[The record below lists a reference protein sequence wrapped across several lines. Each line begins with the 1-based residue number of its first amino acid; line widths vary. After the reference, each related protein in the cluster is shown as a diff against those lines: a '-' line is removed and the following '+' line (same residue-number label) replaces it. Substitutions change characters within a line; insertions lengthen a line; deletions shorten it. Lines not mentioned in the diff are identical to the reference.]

1 MKLADASVEQVR
13 TLVMTGVGVFVLY
26 SGLKSPVNPTDIT
39 VACSLLG
46 MEPALRSKPAH
57 DEVEASA

>member
-1 MKLADASVEQVR
+1 MKLADASVDQVR

-26 SGLKSPVNPTDIT
+26 AGLKSPVSPTDIT

-46 MEPALRSKPAH
+46 LEPAIRSKPH
-57 DEVEASA
+57 GETEASA

>member
-1 MKLADASVEQVR
+1 MKIVEASVDQVR

-26 SGLKSPVNPTDIT
+26 SGLKSPLNPTDIT

-46 MEPALRSKPAH
+46 MEPALRSKPVH
-57 DEVEASA
+57 DETEASA